1 MNPGEEKKV
10 LKESLTSNDPSKWE
24 VMPLSLCLGAEL
36 IAF

>member
-10 LKESLTSNDPSKWE
+10 LRKSLTSNDAFKWE
-24 VMPLSLCLGAEL
+24 VMSLPPCLGAEL